1 MRTVELLA
9 LQLDE
14 AYRMLRDRV
23 EGLSDEEFYWEPVPG
38 SWTVR
43 RLESGRWA
51 ADYEEPDPIPAPFS
65 TMGWRLVH
73 VAECKLMYHEY
84 AFGQDHLTW
93 EDLDSTHTAAD
104 AVAAL
109 GEWQRL
115 LVADLGSLD
124 DAGLERPAM
133 TNWGEKWPTWRIFWT
148 MIHHDL
154 WHGGE
159 IGALRDLYRLSGPG
173 RRDG

>member
-1 MRTVELLA
+1 MA

-14 AYRMLRDRV
+14 AYRMLRERV
-23 EGLSDEEFYWEPVPG
+23 EGLTDAEFNWEPIPG

-43 RLESGRWA
+43 RRESGRWA
-51 ADYEEPDPIPAPFS
+51 ADYEQPDPIPAPF
-65 TMGWRLVH
+65 TTIGWRIVH

-84 AFGQDHLTW
+84 AFGQGQLTW
-93 EDLDSTHTAAD
+93 DDLDSTHTAAD

-109 GEWQRL
+109 VEWQGL
-115 LVADLGSLD
+115 LVADLESLH
-124 DAGLERPAM
+124 DADLERPTM
-133 TNWGEKWPTWRIFWT
+133 TNWGEKWPAWRIFWT

-159 IGALRDLYRLSGPG
+159 IGALRDLYRLGGPG
-173 RRDG
+173 GSDG